1 MKVAIICPME
11 EEIGY
16 YKEHLGLSVSEIVGS
31 TEVWTTSY
39 EGHEI
44 IVARCGIGKVNAA
57 IATTLVAQT
66 NPDLIINTGSAGAL
80 APDRQIGDI
89 VIGEATMYHDADAR
103 AFGYELGQVPTMPA
117 RYKAPENLIQGF
129 LDAYHETDLNAT
141 TGLILTGDQFIADT
155 DKVNDLYQTFR
166 GAQCAEMEGAAVAQ
180 VAHQFGADCIV
191 IRAISD
197 TAQQDA
203 NVVFDEFVVTAGQN
217 AAKVTLNYLKHL
229 N

>member
-16 YKEHLGLSVSEIVGS
+16 YKEHLGLSASEIVGS

-44 IVARCGIGKVNAA
+44 VVARCGIGKVNAA

-89 VIGEATMYHDADAR
+89 VIGEATMYHDA
-103 AFGYELGQVPTMPA
+103 VM
-117 RYKAPENLIQGF
+117 
-129 LDAYHETDLNAT
+129 
-141 TGLILTGDQFIADT
+141 
-155 DKVNDLYQTFR
+155 
-166 GAQCAEMEGAAVAQ
+166 
-180 VAHQFGADCIV
+180 
-191 IRAISD
+191 S
-197 TAQQDA
+197 
-203 NVVFDEFVVTAGQN
+203 
-217 AAKVTLNYLKHL
+217 
-229 N
+229 

>member
-16 YKEHLGLSVSEIVGS
+16 YKEHLGLTTSEVVGP
-31 TEVWTTSY
+31 TEIWTASY
-39 EGHEI
+39 EGHDL
-44 IVARCGIGKVNAA
+44 IVARCGIGKVNAT
-57 IATTLVAQT
+57 IATTLVAQRQ
-66 NPDLIINTGSAGAL
+66 PDLIINTGSAGAVS
-80 APDRQIGDI
+80 PDRQIGDI
-89 VIGEATMYHDADAR
+89 IIGEATMYHDADAR

-129 LDAYHETDLNAT
+129 LDAYHETELTAT
-141 TGLILTGDQFIADT
+141 PGLILTGDQFIADV
-155 DKVNDLYQTFR
+155 DKVISLYQTFR

-180 VAHQFGADCIV
+180 VANQFGIDCIV

-203 NVVFDEFVVTAGQN
+203 NVIFDEFVVTAGQN
-217 AAKVTLNYLKHL
+217 AAKVTLSYLKHL